1 LDESREQMTM
11 ASAPERESVRVAGR
25 GITYKV
31 VGEETGGAFALL
43 ECTLEPGLLGAPP
56 HMHHR
61 EDEVTCVLE
70 GELMVQV
77 GERVIYA
84 TPGCTIFKP
93 RGVFHAFW
101 NAGSTTAR
109 FLEFISPAGFEEYFQ
124 GLAAFLPADAP
135 PDEAGMLE
143 HCRQYEVEF
152 RLDRLPEI
160 LERYEVAVG

>member
-1 LDESREQMTM
+1 MV
-11 ASAPERESVRVAGR
+11 ASVTERGLVQVAGQE
-25 GITYKV
+25 ITYKV

-43 ECTLEPGLLGAPP
+43 ECTLGPGLLGAPP

-70 GELMVQV
+70 GELMIQV

-109 FLEFISPAGFEEYFQ
+109 FLEFISPAGFEEYFH
-124 GLAAFLPADAP
+124 GLASLQPAEGP
-135 PDEAGMLE
+135 PDIPGILE
-143 HCRQYEVEF
+143 HARQYDVEF
-152 RLDRLPEI
+152 RMDRLPEI
-160 LERYEVAVG
+160 LQTYEVAMAPS

>member
-1 LDESREQMTM
+1 MV
-11 ASAPERESVRVAGR
+11 ASAPGGEAVRVAGQ

-43 ECTLEPGLLGAPP
+43 ECTLGPGLLGAPP

-70 GELMVQV
+70 GELMIQV

-84 TPGCTIFKP
+84 NAGCTVFKP

-101 NAGSTTAR
+101 NAGAVTAR
-109 FLEFISPAGFEEYFQ
+109 YLEFISPAGFEEYFH
-124 GLAAFLPADAP
+124 GLPEFLPAEGAP
-135 PDEAGMLE
+135 DIPGLLE
-143 HCRQYEVEF
+143 YAREYEVEV
-152 RLDRLPEI
+152 RMERLPEI
-160 LERYEVAVG
+160 LQTYGVEMS

>member
-1 LDESREQMTM
+1 MVTSSVEGTTVQM
-11 ASAPERESVRVAGR
+11 AGQ

-43 ECTLEPGLLGAPP
+43 ECTLGPGLLGAPP

-70 GELMVQV
+70 GELMIQLGV
-77 GERVIYA
+77 RVIHA

-101 NAGSTTAR
+101 NAGETPAR
-109 FLEFISPAGFEEYFQ
+109 YLEFISPAGFEEYFH
-124 GLAAFLPADAP
+124 GLASYLPADGP
-135 PDEAGMLE
+135 PDMPGILE
-143 HCRQYEVEF
+143 HARRFEVEF
-152 RLDRLPEI
+152 QLDRLPEI
-160 LERYEVAVG
+160 LQQYNLEAG